1 MRIKNKK
8 ISARLKIVSATA
20 TVIFTLA
27 TAFTSTIAWFSTKTS
42 VEVSGGSFTVQ
53 TEAGIDY
60 ELYYL
65 DHFVDNETT
74 KPGNYCP
81 SIDSYCG
88 YQLASGTPVFYLAD
102 YDDNGQFVGVK
113 DNSGNAVVGAGN
125 PTDISNLWP
134 AHRLTYALVIETG
147 TLKGFSL
154 EDWDE
159 TTNEKVITFVEEEID
174 EQIVETEVE
183 ISLSWAINLYGAA
196 YNDIN
201 KTNDVFADVASGFA
215 AKQTYINAL
224 TDVFG
229 YNQDLRADDP
239 RDPTVFFDSAAPAID
254 NKRQI
259 IYFSIEFD
267 NDEETYYSI
276 DEDYDE
282 DATKTCYV
290 KDECG
295 NSNCYENLSL
305 TDLVFK
311 LS

>member
-53 TEAGIDY
+53 ATGGIDY

-65 DHFVDNETT
+65 DHFVDNQAN
-74 KPGNYCP
+74 KPGNY
-81 SIDSYCG
+81 SSVIDSYCG
-88 YQLASGTPVFYLAD
+88 YQVASGTPVFYLAE
-102 YDDNGQFVGVK
+102 YDDDGVFVGVK
-113 DNSGNAVVGAGN
+113 DNSDNYVVGAGN

-134 AHRLTYALVIETG
+134 AHKLTYALVIETG

-159 TTNEKVITFVEEEID
+159 TTNENVITVVEEVEN
-174 EQIVETEVE
+174 EQVVEREVE

-201 KTNDVFADVASGFA
+201 KTNDVYADVANGFA

-224 TDVFG
+224 TDIFG

-276 DEDYDE
+276 DEDYE

-290 KDECG
+290 KDEEG
-295 NSNCYENLSL
+295 NSNCYENLHL
-305 TDLVFK
+305 MDLVFK